1 MLDSFNIAL
10 SGLNANSSA
19 IDTTGDNLANLNTIG
34 FKTNSVDFENLV
46 SDSMSNSPTAPNGA
60 GVGQPLDL
68 RQFTQGTIQTSAS
81 PLSVAIQGDG
91 FFVVNDNG
99 QSEYTRAGN
108 FTVDQKGT
116 LVTATGQ
123 QVQGWMAA
131 ADGTL
136 NPSGAVGN
144 ITIASNQVLAPTAST
159 QFSADLNLDASGV
172 GGQPSGTFSTP
183 IQVVDSL
190 GVTHDLTITFSKPKP
205 AGTGGSG
212 GTGTSTP
219 GTWNYSISAP
229 DSDFTKAPSKALASG
244 SVTFDSAGHLTSP
257 AASANG
263 GAVEVDLTGL
273 ADGAADM
280 KLQWNLYNSDGT
292 PRITQFASPSSV
304 AATSQDGNT
313 ASQLT
318 GFSIGDGGQVLA
330 TYSNGTK
337 KVAGQLAV
345 AAISNP
351 QSLVSVGNNNF
362 AATSMTVTPAIGLP
376 GTGDRGTVLSKS
388 LEASNVDLAT
398 EFTNL
403 MTYERAYQADS
414 KVIMTSDDLMQS
426 VVNLIQQ

>member
-108 FTVDQKGT
+108 FTVDQNGT
-116 LVTATGQ
+116 LSTATGE

-144 ITIASNQVLAPTAST
+144 ITIAANQVLAPSATT
-159 QFSADLNLDASGV
+159 QFSADLNLDAAAVAGAA
-172 GGQPSGTFSTP
+172 SGTYSTP

-190 GVTHDLTITFSKPKP
+190 GVTHNLTITFTKP
-205 AGTGGSG
+205 AATG

-219 GTWNYSISAP
+219 NTWNYAITVP
-229 DSDFTKAPSKALASG
+229 GSDFSTAPSKPIASG
-244 SVTFDSAGHLTSP
+244 SLTFDSSG
-257 AASANG
+257 
-263 GAVEVDLTGL
+263 
-273 ADGAADM
+273 
-280 KLQWNLYNSDGT
+280 NLKT
-292 PRITQFASPSSV
+292 
-304 AATSQDGNT
+304 
-313 ASQLT
+313 
-318 GFSIGDGGQVLA
+318 
-330 TYSNGTK
+330 
-337 KVAGQLAV
+337 
-345 AAISNP
+345 
-351 QSLVSVGNNNF
+351 
-362 AATSMTVTPAIGLP
+362 
-376 GTGDRGTVLSKS
+376 
-388 LEASNVDLAT
+388 
-398 EFTNL
+398 
-403 MTYERAYQADS
+403 
-414 KVIMTSDDLMQS
+414 
-426 VVNLIQQ
+426 